1 MKWVA
6 NSLSPPDFISFFNMG
21 GRSGQRQKRHRRPV
35 GGRARWA
42 QPTKMQ
48 PWGQRA
54 QGGGSRAQPSRE
66 TGGRL
71 GAPGAP
77 VRLMARTA
85 PRPLGQACVSKSAL
99 LLHLHTINGNLLTS
113 GGTGHHLPP
122 RLVAEGRF
130 WIIHTSPGRL
140 QGLRG
145 DQLRTEPPA
154 RLLPQGT
161 STRASPLGRLQGGL
175 RGRKA

>member
-1 MKWVA
+1 
-6 NSLSPPDFISFFNMG
+6 MG

-54 QGGGSRAQPSRE
+54 QGGGSRAQRE
-66 TGGRL
+66 QGDGRKA
-71 GAPGAP
+71 GRPGAP

-140 QGLRG
+140 QGLR
-145 DQLRTEPPA
+145 RASCAPPA
-154 RLLPQGT
+154 PRHFHPRQPLRSPARGT
-161 STRASPLGRLQGGL
+161 SWQKGLECCLPLQ
-175 RGRKA
+175 APFFVCNW